1 MGERSTQ
8 RGTKRIASVVA
19 ALVASAGVLGAVGLA
34 ALDGDS
40 PAGATPAAV
49 GTGPAPGRPAPPEL
63 DALLAT
69 AEYVSEDGSYVRL
82 GEVEMSSATVS
93 RATPAAPV
101 TPGG

>member
-1 MGERSTQ
+1 MGEGSTQ
-8 RGTKRIASVVA
+8 RGTKRIAAVVA
-19 ALVASAGVLGAVGLA
+19 ALVALTGVLGAVGLA

-49 GTGPAPGRPAPPEL
+49 GTAPAPGRVTPPDL

-82 GEVEMSSATVS
+82 GDVEMSSATVS
-93 RATPAAPV
+93 RATPA